1 MSLNHYAILQIHKD
15 QLTETT
21 TIVSEYFL
29 SSHFASDYR
38 QKKRK
43 KERKTYFVSTIVA
56 ALIGGSMNL
65 TPA

>member
-21 TIVSEYFL
+21 AVSEYFL
-29 SSHFASDYR
+29 SSHSASDYR
-38 QKKRK
+38 QKKK